1 MRLPFP
7 ALLLACLLLSSP
19 LSALGRASD
28 EVPLS
33 DDYVLRVWNLS
44 DGLGDN
50 HIGSINRDDAGYL
63 WLTTLAGL
71 FRFDGARMVN
81 ADDDHAPG
89 LGGYLPSLALVAK
102 DGSLWVA
109 MDRGGVGRL
118 RDGQLRM
125 VLPVKPRSGAGDISS
140 DLAEGADGAVWIGEN
155 DEARVTRINGDD
167 EAVVYG
173 VAEGLPAGRET
184 RIRTAA
190 NGTVWVA
197 TTGGCAVFDGR
208 RFHAVDPEAGGAR
221 RPVLARSRYGGM
233 WASRGGRLIKYDDE
247 GNRLESLGPAWFQD
261 VSQVNALL
269 EDGSGALWI
278 GTLDSGLFCYKGGGF
293 QRVPT
298 SFSDIYCLMED
309 GEGNV
314 WCGTW
319 GGGLNRIS
327 PRRFFMRQVRHGA
340 PGEVVRSMLEDTEK
354 RFWAV
359 GRYGRLVR
367 SAGPEVGSFL
377 PVPLPGTDLRVTTLA
392 PSGPGIWVGTN
403 QGLLRWD
410 KELQSETLVREPV
423 AALLAERNGTVW
435 AGTETGPLLRCTGE
449 KVDSIDSVRSARAMA
464 LDQRGRLWVGTEQGQ
479 LFTQHGDRFEAV
491 SIPDTQPNRTV
502 RFILPDENDTL
513 WIGVLQGGL
522 YQYRNGRIRKVPDA
536 PKGALRE
543 LRCLLIE
550 RGAPPATD
558 KPPRSS
564 PDDVFWIG
572 TANGLLRTTRSAI
585 EAALETGSRKREL
598 LVIGPNEGVPDA
610 EFSMGFQNGAI
621 QASDG
626 RLLFGTNLGV
636 LEAPANALPR
646 RRPAGRVLIE
656 EAVSGDLAFHA
667 PARGAW
673 VIPPNPDV
681 IRIRYTLPELSTPEQ
696 VRFRYRLDSGAKDGR
711 WIEVGRQREITVVQP
726 APGTFRFEVTA
737 AVGDGPWLGPP
748 ATADFIVRATWWQT
762 AAFRWGLALS
772 IIGLLAALTRGVE
785 MQRIRTRIRRLEHE
799 HAIERERARIARDMH
814 DEVGANLT
822 HIATTTRLA
831 ALDSPSATGD
841 HLKEIEAAAR
851 HTVESLDE
859 IVWAVNPRND
869 TLPKTVEYV
878 CKFAA
883 GFLSKTGV
891 RPEIVAPDAIP
902 DRRISAEARHH
913 LFLAVKE
920 AVNNIAKHSGARSAR
935 MEVIASRARLRVVIE
950 DDGRGFE
957 AGHADKFSNGL
968 INMRD
973 RLNAVGGGCAIESLP
988 AIRGCRVTFELPLT
1002 SP

>member
-1 MRLPFP
+1 
-7 ALLLACLLLSSP
+7 
-19 LSALGRASD
+19 
-28 EVPLS
+28 
-33 DDYVLRVWNLS
+33 
-44 DGLGDN
+44 
-50 HIGSINRDDAGYL
+50 
-63 WLTTLAGL
+63 
-71 FRFDGARMVN
+71 
-81 ADDDHAPG
+81 
-89 LGGYLPSLALVAK
+89 
-102 DGSLWVA
+102 
-109 MDRGGVGRL
+109 
-118 RDGQLRM
+118 
-125 VLPVKPRSGAGDISS
+125 
-140 DLAEGADGAVWIGEN
+140 LAEGADGAVWIGEN

-585 EAALETGSRKREL
+585 ARNRVAKTGTPRDRPQRRCSRRRVFDGLPKRRDPGERRAAVVWNQPRRPRSAGERASPATPGGPGAHRGGGFRRPRLSRTRE
-598 LVIGPNEGVPDA
+598 
-610 EFSMGFQNGAI
+610 
-621 QASDG
+621 G
-626 RLLFGTNLGV
+626 RLGDPAKPRCDSNPLHAAGAEHAGTG
-636 LEAPANALPR
+636 ALP
-646 RRPAGRVLIE
+646 L
-656 EAVSGDLAFHA
+656 
-667 PARGAW
+667 PAR
-673 VIPPNPDV
+673 
-681 IRIRYTLPELSTPEQ
+681 
-696 VRFRYRLDSGAKDGR
+696 
-711 WIEVGRQREITVVQP
+711 
-726 APGTFRFEVTA
+726 
-737 AVGDGPWLGPP
+737 
-748 ATADFIVRATWWQT
+748 
-762 AAFRWGLALS
+762 
-772 IIGLLAALTRGVE
+772 
-785 MQRIRTRIRRLEHE
+785 
-799 HAIERERARIARDMH
+799 
-814 DEVGANLT
+814 
-822 HIATTTRLA
+822 
-831 ALDSPSATGD
+831 
-841 HLKEIEAAAR
+841 
-851 HTVESLDE
+851 
-859 IVWAVNPRND
+859 
-869 TLPKTVEYV
+869 
-878 CKFAA
+878 
-883 GFLSKTGV
+883 
-891 RPEIVAPDAIP
+891 
-902 DRRISAEARHH
+902 
-913 LFLAVKE
+913 
-920 AVNNIAKHSGARSAR
+920 
-935 MEVIASRARLRVVIE
+935 
-950 DDGRGFE
+950 
-957 AGHADKFSNGL
+957 
-968 INMRD
+968 
-973 RLNAVGGGCAIESLP
+973 
-988 AIRGCRVTFELPLT
+988 
-1002 SP
+1002 